1 MMIMKQ
7 IDNFLPVSHRS
18 PVNPA
23 MQLHEQLLTRST
35 HNAPLAHVW
44 LAQSQMSLKKISKQL
59 VDITSVFT
67 FLQFEVIDYDSR
79 YSMLLVLTCLT
90 EISSETKQACARI
103 VVHTIHTGTTNETA
117 YVVHKIVK
125 VCRQKVIFDAK
136 RISSFQSYSCR
147 VCK

>member
-1 MMIMKQ
+1 MVIMKQ
-7 IDNFLPVSHRS
+7 IDNSLPVSHRS

-59 VDITSVFT
+59 VDLTSVFT

-79 YSMLLVLTCLT
+79 YSMLFVLTCLT
-90 EISSETKQACARI
+90 ACARI
-103 VVHTIHTGTTNETA
+103 VVHTIHTRTTNETA
-117 YVVHKIVK
+117 YVVHKIVY
-125 VCRQKVIFDAK
+125 VCREKVIFDAK
-136 RISSFQSYSCR
+136 RMSSFQSYSCR
-147 VCK
+147 VYK